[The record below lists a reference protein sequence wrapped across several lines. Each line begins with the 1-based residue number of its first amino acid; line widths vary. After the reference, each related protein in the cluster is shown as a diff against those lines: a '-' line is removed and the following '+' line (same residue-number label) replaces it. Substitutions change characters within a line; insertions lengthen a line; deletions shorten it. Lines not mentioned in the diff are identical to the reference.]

1 MQVETRLKRAIPVL
15 RSPQVCSLSAMAA
28 ANQGNW
34 ETLDRFG
41 LMPPRLTRIC
51 TGLQGLTSLFLDWL
65 FDGVTDY
72 AAQFSSL
79 DGFDLSRR
87 LWQHY
92 QSRLPSLQPGDE
104 FDLADEFAEIVG
116 LAGRYE
122 WRLDPFRPGD
132 SFAA

>member
-1 MQVETRLKRAIPVL
+1 MQVETRLKRTFPVL
-15 RSPQVCSLSAMAA
+15 RTPQFLSLSAMVGT
-28 ANQGNW
+28 NLENR
-34 ETLDRFG
+34 ENLERFG
-41 LMPPRLTRIC
+41 LKSPRLARIC
-51 TGLQGLTSLFLDWL
+51 TGLLGLTSLFLDWL
-65 FDGVTDY
+65 FEGVTDY
-72 AAQFSSL
+72 TAHLSGL

-92 QSRLPSLQPGDE
+92 RDRLAGLRPGDE

-122 WRLDPFRPGD
+122 WRMDPFGAGG